1 MNTKSLRGK
10 WFFSIWRYYLDLLYY
25 WPDQVIRSDTHF
37 CVWGLN
43 VIPARH
49 SFVSI
54 RASSLSGPLPS
65 FFIKVESL
73 SAKHQFKVYKIAK
86 ITNAV
91 SHDNLPLKPAYSFF
105 LRITPLSNLTI
116 FLNSNLVSLYSN
128 WHDLPLNL
136 FSLSWLAESLTRWK
150 NLWGA
155 RVTID

>member
-1 MNTKSLRGK
+1 MNTNSLRGK

-73 SAKHQFKVYKIAK
+73 SAKHHQLKVWKIAK
-86 ITNAV
+86 ITNAF
-91 SHDNLPLKPAYSFF
+91 SHDNLPLKPAYWYF
-105 LRITPLSNLTI
+105 LGITSLPNLTI
-116 FLNSNLVSLYSN
+116 FLISNLVSLHRYRTAIDSTLPQTFFLYL
-128 WHDLPLNL
+128 DLLIVDTMKK
-136 FSLSWLAESLTRWK
+136 S
-150 NLWGA
+150 
-155 RVTID
+155 